1 MISNFPSNFKTVQI
15 FPVETA
21 SRVLFGKFVRVESCN
36 PVSFGFLSLWQF
48 WQNVGLQWGGEE
60 DGRGSQQSEETCKK
74 RPD

>member
-36 PVSFGFLSLWQF
+36 PVSFGFLSL
-48 WQNVGLQWGGEE
+48 
-60 DGRGSQQSEETCKK
+60 
-74 RPD
+74 